1 MSLHPVRSR
10 RGRGAAGKRAKGAH
24 VRGGP
29 FAAGTAAAVV
39 RPPARTAGWAG
50 GSGPRGSPPGAE
62 SPVRPGEARPVVRAD
77 GGSGRCRT
85 ACPSGAAC
93 AGTLRVP
100 PVTGAA
106 GLSRAR
112 AALPLRAARTRLT
125 RAWSSPGRGR

>member
-1 MSLHPVRSR
+1 M
-10 RGRGAAGKRAKGAH
+10 
-24 VRGGP
+24 RGGP

-39 RPPARTAGWAG
+39 GHPHEQRAGRAEAVRAARH
-50 GSGPRGSPPGAE
+50 RGRR
-62 SPVRPGEARPVVRAD
+62 SPVRPGEARPVVRED

-100 PVTGAA
+100 PATGAA

-112 AALPLRAARTRLT
+112 AALPLRAARARLT